1 VVVAFVGS
9 EWRLVTKEGCAMG
22 SKQTVRQAARRA
34 AFQMQQRRRE
44 EETKRER
51 RVTNESIKLMVAL
64 RERDDAETRARDA
77 IRAMEGE
84 GLDAAAIV
92 RWSNGELDA
101 KEIARLRDFV
111 PKYADPVPDG
121 RPS

>member
-1 VVVAFVGS
+1 
-9 EWRLVTKEGCAMG
+9 MG

-44 EETKRER
+44 EEAKRER
-51 RVTNESIKLMVAL
+51 RLTNESIKLMVAL
-64 RERDDAETRARDA
+64 RERDDAEARARDA
-77 IRAMEGE
+77 IRAMEAE
-84 GLDAAAIV
+84 GLHAAGIV

-101 KEIARLRDFV
+101 KEFARLRDFI
-111 PKYADPVPDG
+111 PKYADPEPVPKPDG

>member
-1 VVVAFVGS
+1 
-9 EWRLVTKEGCAMG
+9 MG

-44 EETKRER
+44 EEAKRER
-51 RVTNESIKLMVAL
+51 RLTNESITLMVAL
-64 RERDDAETRARDA
+64 RERDDAEARARDA

-84 GLDAAAIV
+84 GLGAAAVV

-101 KEIARLRDFV
+101 KEVARLRDFV
-111 PKYADPVPDG
+111 SKYADPEPVTKPGG

>member
-1 VVVAFVGS
+1 
-9 EWRLVTKEGCAMG
+9 MG

-44 EETKRER
+44 EELKRER
-51 RVTNESIKLMVAL
+51 RLTNESIKLMVAL
-64 RERDDAETRARDA
+64 RERDDTETRARDA
-77 IRAMEGE
+77 IRAMEVE

-111 PKYADPVPDG
+111 PRYADPEPVTRPDG
-121 RPS
+121 RAS